1 MAVAALRKYFGSVYF
16 IVTLFLLACLVT
28 AAGLEV
34 AGMLVFVFLIM
45 LVLFFTDDLLV
56 TTPAFLLLS
65 AFEIKSYGSY
75 DTYIRF
81 WWLIF
86 PAIITA
92 VFHFVKYKRSFSWGA
107 NLYGTI
113 AAAAAVTLGGL
124 GAITAKEY
132 FSTVSL
138 FYVTGLGVAM
148 VVVYIIVSSS
158 LKSDDKEALSERFS
172 TIMTA
177 LCAFCFFMVFHH
189 YAVNFGEVLKTG
201 KILDF
206 QWRNNISSLI
216 MMSMPFPFYLSRR
229 KSPYIL
235 IGFLGYFAMLVSGS
249 RGGLIFGT
257 IEFMLCL
264 LMTISF
270 DKKRRRLNV
279 AVFAGLII
287 IFIMLAS
294 DLLGFIGKT
303 FKRLL
308 EYEENKIRLGL
319 LERAVEDFKSNPLFG
334 RGLGYFGNRDIHKS
348 AKFSLCW
355 YHSSPFQIIGSF
367 GIFGAVCYAFQF
379 FIRMRTVF
387 KNFDFFTCSVFLSW
401 LGIEMMSLV
410 NPGVFCPF
418 PYLLMVTFSF
428 VVLEK
433 YGAEKMRSLRF

>member
-1 MAVAALRKYFGSVYF
+1 
-16 IVTLFLLACLVT
+16 
-28 AAGLEV
+28 
-34 AGMLVFVFLIM
+34 
-45 LVLFFTDDLLV
+45 
-56 TTPAFLLLS
+56 
-65 AFEIKSYGSY
+65 
-75 DTYIRF
+75 
-81 WWLIF
+81 
-86 PAIITA
+86 
-92 VFHFVKYKRSFSWGA
+92 
-107 NLYGTI
+107 
-113 AAAAAVTLGGL
+113 
-124 GAITAKEY
+124 
-132 FSTVSL
+132 
-138 FYVTGLGVAM
+138 
-148 VVVYIIVSSS
+148 
-158 LKSDDKEALSERFS
+158 
-172 TIMTA
+172 
-177 LCAFCFFMVFHH
+177 
-189 YAVNFGEVLKTG
+189 
-201 KILDF
+201 
-206 QWRNNISSLI
+206 
-216 MMSMPFPFYLSRR
+216 LSRR